1 MATVNKSTLIERIA
15 DEANASK
22 SEAQKF
28 FDAFTG
34 VVESELK
41 KGNQV
46 QITGFGKF
54 YVQRRDARQG
64 INPQTK
70 QRINIPA
77 SKVPKF
83 TAGTPLKDKDN
94 YPATASLRGRGHLG
108 ARATFVS
115 ASWAAYTTTGY
126 AGARRLC

>member
-1 MATVNKSTLIERIA
+1 MNKTQLIEKIA

-22 SEAQKF
+22 SDAQKF
-28 FDAFTG
+28 FEAFTE
-34 VVESELK
+34 VVQSELK
-41 KGNQV
+41 AGNQI

-54 YVQRRDARQG
+54 YVQERDARQG

-83 TAGTPLKDKDN
+83 TAGNALK
-94 YPATASLRGRGHLG
+94 GHIK
-108 ARATFVS
+108 
-115 ASWAAYTTTGY
+115 
-126 AGARRLC
+126 

>member
-1 MATVNKSTLIERIA
+1 VNKTDLIQQIA
-15 DEANASK
+15 DKANASK
-22 SEAQKF
+22 SDAQKF
-28 FDAFTG
+28 FDAFTD

-54 YVQRRDARQG
+54 YVQKRDARQG

-83 TAGTPLKDKDN
+83 TAGNALKDSIK
-94 YPATASLRGRGHLG
+94 
-108 ARATFVS
+108 
-115 ASWAAYTTTGY
+115 
-126 AGARRLC
+126 

>member
-1 MATVNKSTLIERIA
+1 MNKTELIEKIA
-15 DEANASK
+15 DEANGSK

-28 FDAFTG
+28 FEAFTN

-54 YVQRRDARQG
+54 YVQQRDARQG

-83 TAGTPLKDKDN
+83 TAGNALKDSIK
-94 YPATASLRGRGHLG
+94 
-108 ARATFVS
+108 
-115 ASWAAYTTTGY
+115 
-126 AGARRLC
+126 

>member
-1 MATVNKSTLIERIA
+1 MNKTELIEKIA
-15 DEANASK
+15 DQANGSK
-22 SEAQKF
+22 NEAQKF
-28 FDAFTG
+28 FDAFTN

-54 YVQRRDARQG
+54 YVQKREAREG

-70 QRINIPA
+70 QKMKIPA

-83 TAGTPLKDKDN
+83 TAGNALKDAIK
-94 YPATASLRGRGHLG
+94 
-108 ARATFVS
+108 
-115 ASWAAYTTTGY
+115 
-126 AGARRLC
+126 

>member
-1 MATVNKSTLIERIA
+1 MRRHAVSGIFPRIVWGERSASGKGRQNVATVNKSTLIERIA

-77 SKVPKF
+77 SNVPKF
-83 TAGTPLKDKDN
+83 TAGNALKDK
-94 YPATASLRGRGHLG
+94 
-108 ARATFVS
+108 VK
-115 ASWAAYTTTGY
+115 
-126 AGARRLC
+126 

>member
-1 MATVNKSTLIERIA
+1 MNKTELIEKIA
-15 DEANASK
+15 DEANGSK

-28 FDAFTG
+28 FEAFTN

-54 YVQRRDARQG
+54 YVQQRDARQV

-83 TAGTPLKDKDN
+83 TAGNALKDSIK
-94 YPATASLRGRGHLG
+94 
-108 ARATFVS
+108 
-115 ASWAAYTTTGY
+115 
-126 AGARRLC
+126 

>member
-1 MATVNKSTLIERIA
+1 MNKTDLIQEIA
-15 DEANASK
+15 DKTGGSK

-28 FDAFTG
+28 FDAFTN

-70 QRINIPA
+70 QRINTPA

-83 TAGTPLKDKDN
+83 TAGNALKDSIK
-94 YPATASLRGRGHLG
+94 
-108 ARATFVS
+108 
-115 ASWAAYTTTGY
+115 
-126 AGARRLC
+126 

>member
-1 MATVNKSTLIERIA
+1 MNKTELVQEIA
-15 DEANASK
+15 DKTNASK

-28 FDAFTG
+28 FDAFTD

-54 YVQRRDARQG
+54 YVQKRESRQG
-64 INPQTK
+64 VNPQTK

-83 TAGTPLKDKDN
+83 TAGNALKDSIK
-94 YPATASLRGRGHLG
+94 
-108 ARATFVS
+108 
-115 ASWAAYTTTGY
+115 
-126 AGARRLC
+126 

>member
-1 MATVNKSTLIERIA
+1 MNKTELIEKIA
-15 DEANASK
+15 DEANGSK

-28 FDAFTG
+28 FEAFTN

-41 KGNQV
+41 RGNQV

-54 YVQRRDARQG
+54 YVQQRDARQG

-77 SKVPKF
+77 SKVPKC
-83 TAGTPLKDKDN
+83 TAGNVLKDSIK
-94 YPATASLRGRGHLG
+94 
-108 ARATFVS
+108 
-115 ASWAAYTTTGY
+115 
-126 AGARRLC
+126 

>member
-1 MATVNKSTLIERIA
+1 MNKTQLIEKIA

-22 SEAQKF
+22 SDAQKF
-28 FDAFTG
+28 FDAFTD

-54 YVQRRDARQG
+54 YVQKRDARQG

-83 TAGTPLKDKDN
+83 TAGNALKDSIK
-94 YPATASLRGRGHLG
+94 
-108 ARATFVS
+108 
-115 ASWAAYTTTGY
+115 
-126 AGARRLC
+126 

>member
-1 MATVNKSTLIERIA
+1 MNKTELIEKIA
-15 DEANASK
+15 DEANGSK
-22 SEAQKF
+22 NEAQKF
-28 FDAFTG
+28 FDAFTN

-46 QITGFGKF
+46 QVTGFGKF
-54 YVQRRDARQG
+54 YVQQRDARQG

-83 TAGTPLKDKDN
+83 TAGNALKDSIK
-94 YPATASLRGRGHLG
+94 
-108 ARATFVS
+108 
-115 ASWAAYTTTGY
+115 
-126 AGARRLC
+126 

>member
-1 MATVNKSTLIERIA
+1 MNKTELIEKIA
-15 DEANASK
+15 DEANGSK
-22 SEAQKF
+22 NEAQKF
-28 FDAFTG
+28 FDAFTN

-54 YVQRRDARQG
+54 YVQQRDARQG

-83 TAGTPLKDKDN
+83 TAGNALKD
-94 YPATASLRGRGHLG
+94 SLK
-108 ARATFVS
+108 
-115 ASWAAYTTTGY
+115 
-126 AGARRLC
+126 